1 MASTRRVVVLG
12 LGRFGGSLATA
23 LQERGVDVLAIDNSP
38 DIVQSLADELAYV
51 VRADTTDA
59 DALRQLDVQSRD
71 VAVVAMTDVQ
81 ASLLTLTVLTE
92 LGVPEIWAKAKDLQH
107 ARVLRRLGAHHVVQP
122 ERDLGLRVSH
132 MLVAGHMQDYIEF
145 EDGFSFAKTDVP
157 ADAIGKPFGESTIRS
172 KYGITVVA
180 VKRAGADFEYATEKT
195 IPYRGDTLIV
205 SGKTALVERFAES
218 S

>member
-1 MASTRRVVVLG
+1 MASTRHVVVLG
-12 LGRFGGSLATA
+12 LGRFGGSLAAA

-38 DIVQSLADELAYV
+38 ETVQSLADELAYV

-59 DALRQLDVQSRD
+59 DALSQLDVQSRD
-71 VAVVAMTDVQ
+71 IAVVAMTDVQ

-157 ADAIGKPFGESTIRS
+157 SDAVGKPLGESTIRS

-195 IPYRGDTLIV
+195 VPHRGDTLIV